1 MAAREVHPLL
11 LLAEKGDH
19 EAMIKLA
26 KGPGQ
31 ESCWKATNGR
41 GQNCFIVL
49 TRRNHLVCLKKLFSH
64 REGHMLQHASERAK
78 TIFDEAVKEADLNRQ
93 RALHHAVCYPDL
105 L

>member
-1 MAAREVHPLL
+1 MKLDKPLNFESEKQSQTDLLPSEDGREEE
-11 LLAEKGDH
+11 EKGDH

-49 TRRNHLVCLKKLFSH
+49 TRRNHLVCLKKAFGS
-64 REGHMLQHASERAK
+64 RV
-78 TIFDEAVKEADLNRQ
+78 T
-93 RALHHAVCYPDL
+93 
-105 L
+105 